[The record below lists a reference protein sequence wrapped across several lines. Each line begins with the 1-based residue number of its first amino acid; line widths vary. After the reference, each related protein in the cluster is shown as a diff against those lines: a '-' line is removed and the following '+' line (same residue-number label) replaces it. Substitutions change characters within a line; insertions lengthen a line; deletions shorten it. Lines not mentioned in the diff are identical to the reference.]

1 MPPFDRSVF
10 VNCPFDDDFAPILQA
25 IAFCITDLGF
35 YPRLA
40 PENADNA
47 TNRLDRVLELV
58 RGSKYGIHDL
68 SRCKSTEADECARL
82 NMPFELGID
91 HGCRKFGGGQ
101 LTGKA
106 ILILEATRYDYQK
119 GLSDIAGWD
128 IHPHGGD
135 YIEAVR
141 SVRTWLVRQAGA
153 AAVGASR
160 ILGNYAA
167 FQEWYWECEL
177 ALGASE
183 DDIKA
188 YPTVQMVEA
197 MREWV
202 DAGRP
207 V

>member
-1 MPPFDRSVF
+1 MSDCGVVSRHRTRGARDDCFRTKRTETCLSENVPTPAKKWPSANASAVIRCAHR
-10 VNCPFDDDFAPILQA
+10 NCL
-25 IAFCITDLGF
+25 
-35 YPRLA
+35 
-40 PENADNA
+40 
-47 TNRLDRVLELV
+47 
-58 RGSKYGIHDL
+58 RGSL
-68 SRCKSTEADECARL
+68 
-82 NMPFELGID
+82 ELGID

-141 SVRTWLVRQAGA
+141 SVRDWLVRQAGA

-167 FQEWYWECEL
+167 FQEWYWEREL
-177 ALGASE
+177 GLGPSE

-188 YPTVQMVEA
+188 YPTLQMVEA
-197 MREWV
+197 MRGWV